1 MLRKPRHL
9 TRFLI
14 PILLLVMG
22 ISAAAPNA
30 APVYALQGSTLV
42 VIPGTIQSKAGCPAD
57 WQPDCQKTALTRD
70 PTSGVYKGTFDL
82 PAGKYEYKVAI
93 GGSWAENYGQKA
105 KKDGAN
111 IALDLSQSGAVTF
124 YYDPATHWVTDNR
137 NSVIATL
144 AGTFETKL
152 GCPVDNK
159 PDCLKTWL
167 EDIDGD
173 GVYSFTTTAIPK
185 GDYEV
190 SVATDEGKGD
200 TFGTDGAKGG
210 ASIKF
215 TVANDKDEIY
225 FEFNATK
232 HLLKVFPGG
241 APRGDLSLAQA
252 QWVSQ
257 NLILW
262 KLKDNSDEN
271 TYTLYYDPDGKI
283 SLTPQ
288 GVVGG
293 QTIPLQL
300 QSLGPNLNA
309 LGVPHLK
316 GYDTLKLANKYLDKV
331 PEILKGQVVVSAMG
345 KNGKLIDAT
354 SVQIWGALDAIY
366 KYNGDL
372 GVTYKG
378 DAPTL
383 RLWAPTAKSVELLLY
398 DFTDPN
404 EEGKATPMTFDA
416 TTGVWSA
423 AGDASW
429 TNKYYLYQV
438 KVYTRTTGKVEE
450 SFVTDPYSI
459 SLSMNSTRSQIV
471 NLNDP
476 VLLPSGWDKVKKPEL
491 KAPED
496 VVIYELHV
504 RDFSIND
511 QTVSEPNRG
520 TFKAF
525 TETNSNGMKHLK
537 ALADAGL
544 THIHLLPVFDIATI
558 EEDKSKWQS
567 PDPKL
572 LKTFAPDSDQQ
583 QAEVARTNNQ
593 DGFNWG
599 YDPYHYTTPE
609 GSYSTDPDSP
619 TRIREFREMVQALN
633 AIGLRVVMDVVY
645 NHTSAAGQDPK
656 SVLDK
661 IVPDYYYRLNA
672 DGFIENSTCCANT
685 ATEHTMM
692 EKLML
697 DSLHTWATA
706 YKVDGFRFDLM
717 GHHLLRNMVAVR
729 QMLDSLTP
737 DKDGVDGKAIY
748 IYGEGW
754 NFGEVADN
762 ARGKNATQI
771 NVAGTGIGTFNDR
784 IRDAVRGGGPFDDQQ
799 LQGFATG
806 LFSDPNAKEKRKPDE
821 QKAKLLQ
828 YGDWIKVALAG
839 NLTTYSLTDATG
851 KTVTGDQV
859 DYNGSPAG
867 YTSDPQEQIAYV
879 SAHDNQTIFDAVQ
892 LKAPA
897 SADIKARVRMNNL
910 ALDVVMLSQGVPFF
924 HAGDDMLRSKD
935 MDNDSYNSGDW
946 FNALNF
952 TYQSNNWGVG
962 LPIADK
968 NKANWP
974 IMRPLLADPK
984 LKPSKDDILFAV
996 AHFQEM
1002 LRIRKSSALFRLQTA
1017 DEVQKRVKF
1026 YNVGPDQTPGLI
1038 VEQITDA
1045 GSTQLDDKYS
1055 QIVILFN
1062 GTDKD
1067 MTYTEKAFVGLALTL
1082 HPGQAASVDPV
1093 LEGAKFDPATGMFTI
1108 PARTTG
1114 VFVLPKR

>member
-1 MLRKPRHL
+1 MLRKPHVL
-9 TRFLI
+9 TRLLI
-14 PILLLVMG
+14 PIILVVLI
-22 ISAAAPNA
+22 ISAVAPNT
-30 APVYALQGSTLV
+30 APVHALQAGTLV
-42 VIPGTIQSKAGCPAD
+42 VIPGTIQSKAGCPGD
-57 WQPDCQKTALTRD
+57 WQPDCQKTALTLD
-70 PTSGVYKGTFDL
+70 STSGVYKGTFDL

-93 GGSWAENYGQKA
+93 GGTWAENYGQKG

-111 IALDLSQSGAVTF
+111 VPLEVKDKGPVTF
-124 YYDPATHWVTDNR
+124 YYDPTTHWVTDNR
-137 NSVIATL
+137 SSVIATL
-144 AGTFETKL
+144 VGTFGSKL
-152 GCPVDNK
+152 GCPADNTA
-159 PDCLKTWL
+159 DCLKTWL
-167 EDIDGD
+167 QDIDGD
-173 GVYSFTTTAIPK
+173 GVYTLTTTAIPK

-190 SVATDEGKGD
+190 KVATDEGKSD
-200 TFGTDGAKGG
+200 TFGADGAKDG
-210 ASIKF
+210 AAIKF

-225 FEFNATK
+225 FEFNAAK

-252 QWVSQ
+252 QWVTQ

-271 TYTLYYDPDGKI
+271 TYSLYYDPDGKI

-293 QTIPLQL
+293 QSIPLQL
-300 QSLGPNLNA
+300 QALGPNLNA

-316 GYDTLKLANKYLDKV
+316 GYDTLKIADKYLDKV
-331 PEILKGQVVVSAMG
+331 PGILRGQVAVSVTS

-354 SVQIWGALDAIY
+354 TVQTWGALDALY
-366 KYNGDL
+366 KYDGDL
-372 GVTYKG
+372 GITYKG
-378 DAPTL
+378 DVPTL
-383 RLWAPTAKSVELLLY
+383 KLWAPTAKSVDVLLF
-398 DFTDPN
+398 DFNDLN
-404 EEGKATPMTFDA
+404 EEGKAIPMSLDPV
-416 TTGVWSA
+416 TGVWSVM
-423 AGDASW
+423 GDAGW
-429 TNKYYLYQV
+429 TNKYYQYRV
-438 KVYTRTTGKVEE
+438 NVYTRATGKVETNI
-450 SFVTDPYSI
+450 VTDPYSI
-459 SLSMNSTRSQIV
+459 SLSMNSVRSQIV

-476 VLLPSGWDKVKKPEL
+476 ALMPLGWGKVKKPEL

-496 VVIYELHV
+496 AVIYELHV

-511 QTVSEPNRG
+511 QTVSAANRG

-525 TETNSNGMKHLK
+525 TETVSNGMKHLK

-558 EEDKSKWQS
+558 EEDASKQQS

-583 QAEVARTNNQ
+583 QAEVAKTNNQ

-609 GSYSTDPDSP
+609 GSYSTDPNGS
-619 TRIREFREMVQALN
+619 TRIREFREMVQSLN
-633 AIGLRVVMDVVY
+633 GIGLRVVMDVVY
-645 NHTSAAGQDPK
+645 NHTNAAGQDPK

-661 IVPDYYYRLNA
+661 IVPGYYHRLNA

-685 ATEHTMM
+685 ATEHAMM
-692 EKLML
+692 EKLMI

-717 GHHLLRNMVAVR
+717 GHHLLRNMVNVR
-729 QMLDSLTP
+729 KMLDGLTV

-762 ARGKNATQI
+762 AHGKNATQI

-784 IRDAVRGGGPFDDQQ
+784 VRDAVRGGGPFDDQQ
-799 LQGFATG
+799 QQGFATG
-806 LFSDPNAKEKRKPDE
+806 LFTEPNTKEKRTPDE
-821 QKAKLLQ
+821 QKTKLLQ
-828 YGDWIKVALAG
+828 YGDWIKLSLAG
-839 NLTTYSLTDATG
+839 NLTTFSLTDATG

-859 DYNGSPAG
+859 SYNGAPAG
-867 YTSDPQEQIAYV
+867 YTNDPQEQIVYV

-897 SADIKARVRMNNL
+897 SADIKARVRMTNL
-910 ALDVVMLSQGVPFF
+910 ALDVVMLAQGVPFF
-924 HAGDDMLRSKD
+924 HAGDDLLRSKD

-946 FNALNF
+946 FNALDF
-952 TYQSNNWGVG
+952 TFESNNWGVG

-974 IMRPLLADPK
+974 IMQPLLADPK
-984 LKPSKDDILFAV
+984 LKPSKDDILFAA

-1002 LRIRKSSALFRLQTA
+1002 LQIRKSSGLFRLQTA
-1017 DEVQKRVKF
+1017 DDVQNRVKF
-1026 YNVGPDQTPGLI
+1026 YNVGSDQIPGLI
-1038 VEQITDA
+1038 VERITDDGDA
-1045 GSTQLDDKYS
+1045 KLDLNNI

-1062 GTDKD
+1062 ATGKD
-1067 MTYTEKAFVGLALTL
+1067 ITYTEKAFSGLALTL
-1082 HPGQAASVDPV
+1082 HPIQSASVDPV
-1093 LEGAKFDPATGMFTI
+1093 LKGAKFDPASSTFTI
-1108 PARTTG
+1108 PARTTV
-1114 VFVLPKR
+1114 VFVLPRK